1 MEFSIKKN
9 IDEDRLKRI
18 EELRERKKKIKM
30 RISEIDEELEHLW
43 FYNCENQKEIW
54 IKNEF
59 YGGLSSY

>member
-30 RISEIDEELEHLW
+30 RISEIDEELEHL
-43 FYNCENQKEIW
+43 
-54 IKNEF
+54 
-59 YGGLSSY
+59 